1 MLPRQA
7 WRGIYFVVSIYLKSI
22 VQVSSWARRVGIEL
36 GESPISNPTPTTVCG
51 ERNAGKPQNASKIA
65 PELNNNGIGACQKK
79 VISPMFSPTT
89 EQSLN
94 S

>member
-1 MLPRQA
+1 
-7 WRGIYFVVSIYLKSI
+7 
-22 VQVSSWARRVGIEL
+22 L

-65 PELNNNGIGACQKK
+65 PALNNNGIGACQKK

-89 EQSLN
+89 EQ
-94 S
+94 